1 MVRKSYKMM
10 DLLVEAFGDVKD
22 ICVRESELYANY
34 SKLTFIQ

>member
-10 DLLVEAFGDVKD
+10 DLFEDVKD

-34 SKLTFIQ
+34 SQADVYQVAT